1 MAPNLATIYNLWPN
15 EEISMNVFS
24 NYIQNKWVT
33 IDGKEPPWMN
43 DEIEN

>member
-1 MAPNLATIYNLWPN
+1 MAPNLATIFKLWPI

-24 NYIQNKWVT
+24 NYIPIKWVA
-33 IDGKEPPWMN
+33 IDGKELPWMN